1 MKKRELGE
9 SDIQVSELG
18 LGCMSLPTERNAVDN
33 VVSAALDAGI
43 TFFDTADLYNG
54 GANEELVGHAIRNRR
69 EEIILATKVGNK
81 MNPDGHTWH
90 WDASREHIMEA
101 VKTSLKR
108 LETDYIDLYQ
118 LHGGTMEDNADEVIE
133 AFDRL
138 KEEGVIR
145 QYGISSIRP
154 NVISRFLLKS
164 SAVSIMMQYNMLD
177 RRPEE
182 WFSMISEHNASVIVR
197 GTLAK
202 GLLTAEGLER
212 AKNTQSFV
220 NYNQSELHEVL
231 ENLTANA
238 SQLHAAAI
246 HFCLQ
251 NKSVATTLVGARTI
265 QQLTDSIQ
273 AYDTA
278 IGQEE
283 LSALTQFLNLDH
295 YEQHR
300 V

>member
-1 MKKRELGE
+1 MKKRELGK
-9 SDIQVSELG
+9 SGIQVSELG
-18 LGCMSLPTERNAVDN
+18 LGCMSLPAERNEVDN

-43 TFFDTADLYNG
+43 TFFDTADLYDG
-54 GANEELVGHAIRNRR
+54 GANEALVGHAIRNRR

-81 MNPDGHTWH
+81 MNPDGNTWH
-90 WDASREHIMEA
+90 WDASKEHIMDG
-101 VKTSLKR
+101 VKASLKR

-133 AFDRL
+133 AFERL
-138 KEEGVIR
+138 KDEGIIR

-154 NVISRFLLKS
+154 NVIKRFLQKS
-164 SAVSIMMQYNMLD
+164 NAVSIMMQYNMLD

-182 WFSMISEHNASVIVR
+182 WFTKISEHNASVIVR

-220 NYNQSELHEVL
+220 SYNQSELYKIV
-231 ENLTANA
+231 ENLMSNT

-251 NKSVATTLVGARTI
+251 NQSVATTLVGARTN

-273 AYDTA
+273 AYNMS

-283 LSALTQFLNLDH
+283 LHALTQFLKLDQ